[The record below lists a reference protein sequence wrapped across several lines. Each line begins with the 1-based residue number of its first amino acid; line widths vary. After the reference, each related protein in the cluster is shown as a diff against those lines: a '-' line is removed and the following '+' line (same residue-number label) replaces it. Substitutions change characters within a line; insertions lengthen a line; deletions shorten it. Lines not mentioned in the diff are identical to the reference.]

1 MIYKYK
7 IKHLNELK
15 KYFDERGYRF
25 EEICLDFGAG
35 IKFGAFMNKTM
46 LSCYYVLTKEKINYK
61 YAVLGKCFTRDMK
74 ARETYEWEAWMVNK
88 CKTSIMD
95 TE

>member
-1 MIYKYK
+1 MTYKYK

-25 EEICLDFGAG
+25 EEICLDFGDG
-35 IKFGAFMNKTM
+35 ISFGAFMSKTM
-46 LSCYYVLTKEKINYK
+46 LSCDYVLTKEKINYE
-61 YAVLGKCFTRDMK
+61 YAVFGRCFTRDNK
-74 ARETYEWEAWMVNK
+74 SRGIYRWEPWMVNK